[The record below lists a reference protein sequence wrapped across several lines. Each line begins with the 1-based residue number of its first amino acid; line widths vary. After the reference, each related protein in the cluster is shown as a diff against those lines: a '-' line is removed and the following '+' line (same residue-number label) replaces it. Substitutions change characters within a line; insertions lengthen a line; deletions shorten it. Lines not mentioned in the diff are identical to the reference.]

1 MCQVFIISFIE
12 NFLFHYEVQMN
23 QERKYDIML
32 RDCTMRLH
40 NDLSR
45 SMCVQIGVICNE
57 VEHDL
62 EIKPLY
68 MYITIVYII
77 SEVLPLLVFLF
88 RRK

>member
-12 NFLFHYEVQMN
+12 HFWFHYEVQMN
-23 QERKYDIML
+23 QERNYDNML

-45 SMCVQIGVICNE
+45 SMWVQIGLFCNE

-68 MYITIVYII
+68 MYIIYVI
-77 SEVLPLLVFLF
+77 SEVPPLLVFLF